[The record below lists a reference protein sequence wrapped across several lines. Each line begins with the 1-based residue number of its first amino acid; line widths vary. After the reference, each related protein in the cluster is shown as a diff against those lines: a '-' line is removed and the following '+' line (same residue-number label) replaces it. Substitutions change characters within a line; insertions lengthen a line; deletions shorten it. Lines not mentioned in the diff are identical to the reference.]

1 MCSLYL
7 NFLLIAKGVP
17 QKIVADQGTENV
29 NIAGPQIFLGRNHS
43 DSLSEYSVW
52 KINNKSENR
61 IILISVT
68 SLMYR
73 LEDSFFQGE
82 FVH

>member
-17 QKIVADQGTENV
+17 QKIVADRGTENV
-29 NIAGPQIFLGRNHS
+29 NIAGPQIFLRRNHS
-43 DSLSEYSVW
+43 DNLSEYSVW
-52 KINNKSENR
+52 KINDKSVNR

-68 SLMYR
+68 SLMYG
-73 LEDSFFQGE
+73 LVDSFFQDE